1 MKTSADGALRIQQAV
16 TRVVRRI
23 TPFWVAFVILGS
35 FLPTGQKQ
43 KLGIQPFVLHQP
55 VPVQHRLV
63 HVATFSVTA
72 MLFLLPADRLKGQVR
87 AVAAASLLG
96 CGIEV
101 AQFAFQFAFQFA
113 GALEWWDVRDDVAGA
128 FGALVIMRTLRWA
141 LVVNRH

>member
-1 MKTSADGALRIQQAV
+1 MKTSADGALRIQQTV
-16 TRVVRRI
+16 TTVVRRI
-23 TPFWVAFVILGS
+23 TPFWVALVILGS

-55 VPVQHRLV
+55 VPVQHRLA
-63 HVATFSVTA
+63 HVATFGITA

-101 AQFAFQFAFQFA
+101 AQFALEFAPVF
-113 GALEWWDVRDDVAGA
+113 EWWDVRDDVAGA
-128 FGALVIMRTLRWA
+128 LGALVIMRGLRWA
-141 LVVNRH
+141 WAANHR